1 MAGGD
6 HSSSHSSGAYHPGEM
21 DISHHKAT
29 FSGFLK
35 VAEWGTILTVAS
47 VGLLSFA
54 FAMGLGWWTG
64 LIVYAVICGG
74 AGLVMK
80 MGPAWWATTAVTVFL
95 LGVGGAVTMGLIAL
109 GG

>member
-6 HSSSHSSGAYHPGEM
+6 HSSAHSSHAYHQGAM
-21 DISHHKAT
+21 DITDHKAT

-35 VAEWGTILTVAS
+35 VAEWGTILTIAS
-47 VGLLSFA
+47 VGLLTFA

-64 LIVYAVICGG
+64 LIVYAVVCAG
-74 AGLVMK
+74 AGLALK
-80 MGPAWWATTAVTVFL
+80 MGPAWWATTAITVVL
-95 LGVGGAVTMGLIAL
+95 LIIGGAITTGLIAL